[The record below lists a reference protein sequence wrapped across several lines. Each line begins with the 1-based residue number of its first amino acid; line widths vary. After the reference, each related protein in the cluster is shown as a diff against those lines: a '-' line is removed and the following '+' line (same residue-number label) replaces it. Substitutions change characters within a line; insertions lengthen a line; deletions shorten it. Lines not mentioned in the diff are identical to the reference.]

1 VAARR
6 TRQQSLN
13 PEEVD
18 PADSENAG
26 TALYAAYQTKLY
38 SAPPVVNGLIPKNAY
53 GNLDIYVPSMVP
65 PGGTHINHP
74 ETAKAA
80 KIIGIDYADAIT
92 GFSFKGRHG
101 TAITKGAVIASEYR
115 EAIEEVIR
123 TFEND
128 RARVE
133 EERRSLEALRMWKRL
148 LAGLRIRERI
158 EGYDIEGERDVAMKE
173 ELEKVEQEGEDGI
186 GDDEGGGFL
195 PDRENDFDAQPTVGR
210 KLEARSL
217 ASLVEDAGGGFMAE
231 DTEDQNV
238 QSNAVPPRPRDPFLN
253 NIDEDDGGGFLVN
266 DDDADAEEAL
276 RDTKFNPESAIK
288 SSKQATDPESE
299 IPTDPEGS
307 DKDDSAE
314 LEDEGSGVG
323 GAIQPEDA
331 VSRASDEMA
340 DEMVNELADRVA
352 IEATYEQTRDV
363 SNDRV
368 ENDAANLTS
377 SDLLPEDLEE
387 ARMLQRLHESNAMSQ
402 HPSSPSHQSSPNTA
416 DRPRPPDGQAH
427 LIEQSTGANAA
438 DLEHPSP
445 SSPRK
450 DLVDEDA
457 NEGESSESDKGSLI
471 SRDPEDEDAE
481 PEWLV

>member
-276 RDTKFNPESAIK
+276 RDTTFNPDPNFNPTGNATVRKPEDVRDPDVIIEHESAEPRDDG
-288 SSKQATDPESE
+288 SKA
-299 IPTDPEGS
+299 S
-307 DKDDSAE
+307 DANQS
-314 LEDEGSGVG
+314 
-323 GAIQPEDA
+323 EDA
-331 VSRASDEMA
+331 VLETAHGMVDEMA
-340 DEMVNELADRVA
+340 NEMAE
-352 IEATYEQTRDV
+352 EQTTEV
-363 SNDRV
+363 VNDQV
-368 ENDAANLTS
+368 EDTAPYPIS
-377 SDLLPEDLEE
+377 YDLLPEDLEE
-387 ARMLQRLHESNAMSQ
+387 ARMLQQLHETNTMSQ

-427 LIEQSTGANAA
+427 LIEQSTRAEAA

-445 SSPRK
+445 VSPRN
-450 DLVDEDA
+450 DLVEEDSIEA
-457 NEGESSESDKGSLI
+457 ESSESDKGSLL

>member
-1 VAARR
+1 MKRVAARR
-6 TRQQSLN
+6 TRQQSLD
-13 PEEVD
+13 PEQVD
-18 PADSENAG
+18 PADIDHAG

-53 GNLDIYVPSMVP
+53 GNLDIYVTSMVP
-65 PGGTHINHP
+65 SGGAHINHP

-101 TAITKGAVIASEYR
+101 TAITKGAVVASEYR

-128 RARVE
+128 RARAE

-173 ELEKVEQEGEDGI
+173 ELEKVEQKDEDGV
-186 GDDEGGGFL
+186 GDDDGGGFL

-210 KLEARSL
+210 KLEPRSL
-217 ASLVEDAGGGFMAE
+217 ASLAEDEGGGFMAE

-238 QSNAVPPRPRDPFLN
+238 QSNSMPPRPRDSFLN
-253 NIDEDDGGGFLVN
+253 NIDDDDGSGFLVN

-276 RDTKFNPESAIK
+276 RDTRFNPDPAMNPTEHATDRESEIL
-288 SSKQATDPESE
+288 TDPEDFDKDE
-299 IPTDPEGS
+299 PEGS
-307 DKDDSAE
+307 GA
-314 LEDEGSGVG
+314 G
-323 GAIQPEDA
+323 GAIYPEDA
-331 VSRASDEMA
+331 VSKTADDLADQVANEMA
-340 DEMVNELADRVA
+340 NETTIEMAKER
-352 IEATYEQTRDV
+352 
-363 SNDRV
+363 SNDTL
-368 ENDAANLTS
+368 NGKFKDKAPDLTS

-387 ARMLQRLHESNAMSQ
+387 ARMLQQLHESDTMAQDPVSLS
-402 HPSSPSHQSSPNTA
+402 HPSSPATSNQSQQPDIERHQIDQNSGVDA
-416 DRPRPPDGQAH
+416 CI
-427 LIEQSTGANAA
+427 IE
-438 DLEHPSP
+438 DPSP
-445 SSPRK
+445 SSPRN